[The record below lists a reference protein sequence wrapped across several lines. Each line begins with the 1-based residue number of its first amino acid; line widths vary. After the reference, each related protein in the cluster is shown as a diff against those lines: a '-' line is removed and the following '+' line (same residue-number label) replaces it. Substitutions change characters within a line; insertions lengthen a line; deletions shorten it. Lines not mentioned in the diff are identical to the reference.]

1 MIAEM
6 PTYAEIIDRMTR
18 AAAKVYDPREAR
30 TLALWAVEALTGADR
45 MRLLVDPRA
54 EIERVDMGEVER
66 YEREMSE
73 ARPIQY
79 IIGMAEFCGLQFAVG
94 EGVLVPRPETE
105 ELVRWVAEECPKAQ
119 QVLDIG
125 TGSGAIAVSL
135 AKLLP
140 KAEVVAMDISEVA
153 LDYATRNAAANG
165 VQVAVV
171 KGDALGDWASEF
183 EELDVVVSNPPY
195 VPASDRASMHRNVR
209 DYEPELALFVP
220 DDDLLRFYRS
230 IADGAT
236 RALRTG
242 GALYFEI
249 YEGAAEQMVK
259 MLTERGWTDI
269 ELRRDFNDKNRM
281 IRCRKR

>member
-1 MIAEM
+1 M
-6 PTYAEIIDRMTR
+6 PTYAEIINRMKC
-18 AAAKVYDPREAR
+18 AAAANYDEREAHS
-30 TLALWAVEALTGADR
+30 LALWAVEALTGADR
-45 MRLLVDPRA
+45 VQLLVDPHR
-54 EIERVDMGEVER
+54 EVEHVDMEEMERV
-66 YEREMSE
+66 ERELSE

-79 IIGMAEFCGLQFAVG
+79 IIGTTEFCGLQFAVG

-105 ELVRWVAEECPKAQ
+105 ELVRWVAEECPTARRI
-119 QVLDIG
+119 LDIG

-135 AKLLP
+135 AKFLP
-140 KAEVVAMDISEVA
+140 QAEVAAMDISEVA
-153 LDYATRNAAANG
+153 LDYASRNAAANG
-165 VQVAVV
+165 VKVRVV
-171 KGDALGDWASEF
+171 QDDALSDWAGAF

-249 YEGAAEQMVK
+249 YEGAAEQMIE

>member
-1 MIAEM
+1 M
-6 PTYAEIIDRMTR
+6 PTYAEIINRMKC
-18 AAAKVYDPREAR
+18 AAAANYDEREAHS
-30 TLALWAVEALTGADR
+30 LALWAVEALTGADR
-45 MRLLVDPRA
+45 VQQLVDPHR
-54 EIERVDMGEVER
+54 EVEHVDMKEMERVEHEL
-66 YEREMSE
+66 SE

-79 IIGMAEFCGLQFAVG
+79 IIGTTEFCGLQFAVG

-105 ELVRWVAEECPKAQ
+105 ELVRWVAEECPTARRI
-119 QVLDIG
+119 LDIG
-125 TGSGAIAVSL
+125 TGSGAIAVSV
-135 AKLLP
+135 AKFLP
-140 KAEVVAMDISEVA
+140 QAEVAAMDISEVA
-153 LDYATRNAAANG
+153 LDYASRNAAANG
-165 VQVAVV
+165 VKVRVV
-171 KGDALGDWASEF
+171 QGDALSDWAGAF
-183 EELDVVVSNPPY
+183 EEQDVVVSNPPY

-249 YEGAAEQMVK
+249 YEGAAEQMIE

>member
-1 MIAEM
+1 M
-6 PTYAEIIDRMTR
+6 PTYAEIINRMKC
-18 AAAKVYDPREAR
+18 AATANYDEREAHS
-30 TLALWAVEALTGADR
+30 LALWAVEALTGADR
-45 MRLLVDPRA
+45 VQLLVDPHR
-54 EIERVDMGEVER
+54 EVEHVDMEEVER
-66 YEREMSE
+66 VERELSE

-79 IIGMAEFCGLQFAVG
+79 IIGTTEFCGLQFAVG

-105 ELVRWVAEECPKAQ
+105 ELVRWVAEECPTARRI
-119 QVLDIG
+119 LDIG

-140 KAEVVAMDISEVA
+140 QAKVAAMDISEVA
-153 LDYATRNAAANG
+153 LDYASRNAAANG
-165 VQVAVV
+165 VKVRVV
-171 KGDALGDWASEF
+171 QGDALSDWASAF

-249 YEGAAEQMVK
+249 YEGAAEQMIE

>member
-1 MIAEM
+1 M
-6 PTYAEIIDRMTR
+6 PTYAEIINRMKC
-18 AAAKVYDPREAR
+18 AAAANYDEREAHS
-30 TLALWAVEALTGADR
+30 LALWAVEALTGADR
-45 MRLLVDPRA
+45 VQQLVDPHR
-54 EIERVDMGEVER
+54 EVEHVDMKEMERVEHEL
-66 YEREMSE
+66 SE

-79 IIGMAEFCGLQFAVG
+79 IIGTTEFCGLQFAVG

-105 ELVRWVAEECPKAQ
+105 ELVRWVAEECPTARRI
-119 QVLDIG
+119 LDIG

-135 AKLLP
+135 AKVLP
-140 KAEVVAMDISEVA
+140 QAEVAAMDISEVA
-153 LDYATRNAAANG
+153 LDYASRNAAANG
-165 VQVAVV
+165 VKVRVV
-171 KGDALGDWASEF
+171 QGDALSDWAGAF
-183 EELDVVVSNPPY
+183 EEQDVVVSNPPY

-249 YEGAAEQMVK
+249 YEGAAEQMIE

>member
-1 MIAEM
+1 M
-6 PTYAEIIDRMTR
+6 PTYAEIINRMKC
-18 AAAKVYDPREAR
+18 AAAANYDEREAHS
-30 TLALWAVEALTGADR
+30 LALWAVEALTSADR
-45 MRLLVDPRA
+45 VQLLVDPHR
-54 EIERVDMGEVER
+54 EVEHVDMEEVER
-66 YEREMSE
+66 VERELSE

-79 IIGMAEFCGLQFAVG
+79 IIGTTEFCGLQFAVG

-105 ELVRWVAEECPKAQ
+105 ELVRWVAEECPTARRI
-119 QVLDIG
+119 LDIG

-140 KAEVVAMDISEVA
+140 QAEVAAMDISEVA
-153 LDYATRNAAANG
+153 LDYASRNAAANG
-165 VQVAVV
+165 VKVRVV
-171 KGDALGDWASEF
+171 QGDALSDWASAF

-230 IADGAT
+230 IADGAA

-249 YEGAAEQMVK
+249 YEGAAEQMIE

>member
-1 MIAEM
+1 M
-6 PTYAEIIDRMTR
+6 PTYAEIINRMKC
-18 AAAKVYDPREAR
+18 AATANYDEREAHS
-30 TLALWAVEALTGADR
+30 LALWAVEAQTGADR
-45 MRLLVDPRA
+45 VQLLVDPHR
-54 EIERVDMGEVER
+54 EVEHVDMEEVER
-66 YEREMSE
+66 VERELSE

-79 IIGMAEFCGLQFAVG
+79 IIGTTEFCGLQFAVG

-105 ELVRWVAEECPKAQ
+105 ELVRWVTEECPTAQ
-119 QVLDIG
+119 RVLDIG

-140 KAEVVAMDISEVA
+140 QAEVAAMDISDVA
-153 LDYATRNAAANG
+153 LDYASRNAAANG
-165 VQVAVV
+165 VKVRVV
-171 KGDALGDWASEF
+171 QGDALSDWAGAF

-249 YEGAAEQMVK
+249 YEGAAEQMIE

>member
-1 MIAEM
+1 M
-6 PTYAEIIDRMTR
+6 PTYAEIINRMKC
-18 AAAKVYDPREAR
+18 AAAANYDEREAHS
-30 TLALWAVEALTGADR
+30 LALWAVEALTGADR
-45 MRLLVDPRA
+45 VQLLVDPHR
-54 EIERVDMGEVER
+54 EVEHVDMEEVER
-66 YEREMSE
+66 VERELSE

-79 IIGMAEFCGLQFAVG
+79 IIGTTEFCGLQFAVG

-105 ELVRWVAEECPKAQ
+105 ELVRWVVDECPTAQ
-119 QVLDIG
+119 RVLDIG

-140 KAEVVAMDISEVA
+140 QAEVAAMDISEVA
-153 LDYATRNAAANG
+153 LDYASRNAAANG
-165 VQVAVV
+165 VKVRVV
-171 KGDALGDWASEF
+171 QGDALSDWASAF

-249 YEGAAEQMVK
+249 YEGAAEQMIE

-269 ELRRDFNDKNRM
+269 ELRRDFNYKNRM

>member
-1 MIAEM
+1 M
-6 PTYAEIIDRMTR
+6 PTYAEIINRMKC
-18 AAAKVYDPREAR
+18 AAAANYDEREAHS
-30 TLALWAVEALTGADR
+30 LALWAVEALTGADR
-45 MRLLVDPRA
+45 VQLLVDPHR
-54 EIERVDMGEVER
+54 EVEHVDMEKVERV
-66 YEREMSE
+66 ERELSE

-79 IIGMAEFCGLQFAVG
+79 IIGTTEFCGLQFAVG

-105 ELVRWVAEECPKAQ
+105 ELVRWVAEECPTARRI
-119 QVLDIG
+119 LDIG

-140 KAEVVAMDISEVA
+140 QAEVAAMDISEVA
-153 LDYATRNAAANG
+153 LDYASRNAAANG
-165 VQVAVV
+165 VRVRVV
-171 KGDALGDWASEF
+171 QGDALSDWASAF

-195 VPASDRASMHRNVR
+195 VPVSDRASMHRNVR
-209 DYEPELALFVP
+209 DYEPDLALFVP

-249 YEGAAEQMVK
+249 YEGAAEQMIE

>member
-1 MIAEM
+1 M
-6 PTYAEIIDRMTR
+6 PTYAEIINRMKC
-18 AAAKVYDPREAR
+18 AATANYDEREAHS
-30 TLALWAVEALTGADR
+30 LALWAVEALTGADR
-45 MRLLVDPRA
+45 VQLLVDPHR
-54 EIERVDMGEVER
+54 EVEHVDMEEVER
-66 YEREMSE
+66 VERELSE

-105 ELVRWVAEECPKAQ
+105 ELVRWVAEECPTAQ

-140 KAEVVAMDISEVA
+140 QAEVAAMDISEVA
-153 LDYATRNAAANG
+153 LDYASRNAAANG
-165 VQVAVV
+165 VKVRVV
-171 KGDALGDWASEF
+171 QGDALSDWASAF

-195 VPASDRASMHRNVR
+195 VPALDRASMHRNVR

-249 YEGAAEQMVK
+249 YERAAEQMIE
-259 MLTERGWTDI
+259 MLTKRGWTDI

>member
-1 MIAEM
+1 M
-6 PTYAEIIDRMTR
+6 PTYAEIINRMKCAT
-18 AAAKVYDPREAR
+18 AANYDEREAHS
-30 TLALWAVEALTGADR
+30 LALWAVEALTGADR
-45 MRLLVDPRA
+45 VQLLVDPHR
-54 EIERVDMGEVER
+54 EVEHVDMEEVER
-66 YEREMSE
+66 VERELSE

-79 IIGMAEFCGLQFAVG
+79 IIGTTEFCGLQFAVG

-105 ELVRWVAEECPKAQ
+105 ELVRWVAEECPTARRI
-119 QVLDIG
+119 LDIG

-140 KAEVVAMDISEVA
+140 QTEVAAMDISEVA
-153 LDYATRNAAANG
+153 LDYASRNAAANG
-165 VQVAVV
+165 VKVRVV
-171 KGDALGDWASEF
+171 QGDALSDWASAF

-236 RALRTG
+236 RTLRTG

-249 YEGAAEQMVK
+249 YEGAAEQMIE

>member
-1 MIAEM
+1 M
-6 PTYAEIIDRMTR
+6 PTYAEIINRMKC
-18 AAAKVYDPREAR
+18 AAAANYDEREAR

-45 MRLLVDPRA
+45 VQLLVDPHR
-54 EIERVDMGEVER
+54 EVEHVDMEEVER
-66 YEREMSE
+66 YERELSE

-79 IIGMAEFCGLQFAVG
+79 IIGTTEFCGLQFAVG

-105 ELVRWVAEECPKAQ
+105 ELVRWVVDECPTARRI
-119 QVLDIG
+119 LDIG

-140 KAEVVAMDISEVA
+140 QAEVAAMDISEVA
-153 LDYATRNAAANG
+153 LDYASRNAAANG
-165 VQVAVV
+165 VKVRVV
-171 KGDALGDWASEF
+171 QGDALSDWASAF

-230 IADGAT
+230 IADGAA

-249 YEGAAEQMVK
+249 YEGAAEQMIE

>member
-1 MIAEM
+1 M
-6 PTYAEIIDRMTR
+6 PTYAEIINRMKC
-18 AAAKVYDPREAR
+18 AATANYDEREAHS
-30 TLALWAVEALTGADR
+30 LALWAVEALTGADR
-45 MRLLVDPRA
+45 VQLLVDPHR
-54 EIERVDMGEVER
+54 EVEHVDMEEVER
-66 YEREMSE
+66 VERELSE

-79 IIGMAEFCGLQFAVG
+79 IIGTTEFCGLQFAVG

-105 ELVRWVAEECPKAQ
+105 ELVRWVVDECPTAQ
-119 QVLDIG
+119 RVLDIG

-140 KAEVVAMDISEVA
+140 QAEVAAMDISEVA
-153 LDYATRNAAANG
+153 LDYASRNAAANG
-165 VQVAVV
+165 VKVRVV
-171 KGDALGDWASEF
+171 QGDALSDWAGAF

-249 YEGAAEQMVK
+249 YEGAAEQMIE

>member
-1 MIAEM
+1 M
-6 PTYAEIIDRMTR
+6 PTYAEIINRMKC
-18 AAAKVYDPREAR
+18 AAAANYDEREAHS
-30 TLALWAVEALTGADR
+30 LALWAVEALTGADR
-45 MRLLVDPRA
+45 VQLLVDPHR
-54 EIERVDMGEVER
+54 EVEHVDMGEVER
-66 YEREMSE
+66 VERELSK

-79 IIGMAEFCGLQFAVG
+79 IIGTTEFCGLQFAVG

-105 ELVRWVAEECPKAQ
+105 ELVRWVVDECPTAHRI
-119 QVLDIG
+119 LDIG

-135 AKLLP
+135 AKLLSQ
-140 KAEVVAMDISEVA
+140 AEVAAMDISEVA
-153 LDYATRNAAANG
+153 LDYASRNAAANG
-165 VQVAVV
+165 VKVRVV
-171 KGDALGDWASEF
+171 QGDALSDWASAF

-249 YEGAAEQMVK
+249 YEEAAEQMIE

>member
-1 MIAEM
+1 M
-6 PTYAEIIDRMTR
+6 PTYAEIINRMKC
-18 AAAKVYDPREAR
+18 AAAANYDVREAHS
-30 TLALWAVEALTGADR
+30 LALWAVEALTGADR
-45 MRLLVDPRA
+45 VQLLVDPHR
-54 EIERVDMGEVER
+54 EVEHVDMEEVER
-66 YEREMSE
+66 VERELSE

-105 ELVRWVAEECPKAQ
+105 ELVRWVVDECPTARRI
-119 QVLDIG
+119 LDIG

-140 KAEVVAMDISEVA
+140 QAEVAAMDISEVA
-153 LDYATRNAAANG
+153 LDYASRNAAANG
-165 VQVAVV
+165 VKVRVV
-171 KGDALGDWASEF
+171 QGDALSDWASAF

-230 IADGAT
+230 IADGAA

-249 YEGAAEQMVK
+249 YEGAAEQMIE

>member
-1 MIAEM
+1 M
-6 PTYAEIIDRMTR
+6 PTYAEIINRMKC
-18 AAAKVYDPREAR
+18 AAAANYDEREAHS
-30 TLALWAVEALTGADR
+30 LALWAVEALTGADR
-45 MRLLVDPRA
+45 VQLLVDPHR
-54 EIERVDMGEVER
+54 EVEHVDMEEVER
-66 YEREMSE
+66 VERELSE

-79 IIGMAEFCGLQFAVG
+79 IIGTTEFCGLQFAVG

-105 ELVRWVAEECPKAQ
+105 ELVRWVAEECPTARRI
-119 QVLDIG
+119 LDIG

-140 KAEVVAMDISEVA
+140 QAEVAAMDISEVA
-153 LDYATRNAAANG
+153 LDYASRNAAANG
-165 VQVAVV
+165 VKVRVV
-171 KGDALGDWASEF
+171 QGDALSDWASAF

-230 IADGAT
+230 IAEGAAH
-236 RALRTG
+236 ALRKG

-249 YEGAAEQMVK
+249 YENATEQMIE

>member
-1 MIAEM
+1 M
-6 PTYAEIIDRMTR
+6 PTYAEIINRMKC
-18 AAAKVYDPREAR
+18 AAAAHYDEREAHS
-30 TLALWAVEALTGADR
+30 LALWAVEALTGANR
-45 MRLLVDPRA
+45 VQLLVDPHR
-54 EIERVDMGEVER
+54 EVERVDMEEMAR
-66 YEREMSE
+66 YECELSE

-105 ELVRWVAEECPKAQ
+105 ELVHWVAEECPTAHRI
-119 QVLDIG
+119 LDIG
-125 TGSGAIAVSL
+125 TGSGAIAISL

-140 KAEVVAMDISEVA
+140 TAEVAAMDISEVA
-153 LDYATRNAAANG
+153 LDYAARNAEAND
-165 VQVAVV
+165 VQVAII
-171 KGDALGDWASEF
+171 KGDALSDWASTF
-183 EELDVVVSNPPY
+183 KELDVVVSNPPY

-230 IADGAT
+230 IADGAA
-236 RALRTG
+236 RVLRTG

-249 YEGAAEQMVK
+249 YEEAAEQMIE

>member
-1 MIAEM
+1 M
-6 PTYAEIIDRMTR
+6 PTYAEIINRMKC
-18 AAAKVYDPREAR
+18 AAAANYDEREAHS
-30 TLALWAVEALTGADR
+30 LALWAVEALTGADR
-45 MRLLVDPRA
+45 VQLLVDPHR
-54 EIERVDMGEVER
+54 EVEHVDMEEVER
-66 YEREMSE
+66 VERELSE

-79 IIGMAEFCGLQFAVG
+79 IIGATEFCELQFAVG

-105 ELVRWVAEECPKAQ
+105 ELVRWVAKECPTARLI
-119 QVLDIG
+119 LDIG

-140 KAEVVAMDISEVA
+140 QAEVAAIDISEVA
-153 LDYATRNAAANG
+153 LDYASRNAAANG
-165 VQVAVV
+165 VKVRVV
-171 KGDALGDWASEF
+171 QGDALSDWTGAF

-249 YEGAAEQMVK
+249 YEGAAEQMIE

>member
-1 MIAEM
+1 M
-6 PTYAEIIDRMTR
+6 PTYAEIINRMKC
-18 AAAKVYDPREAR
+18 AAAANYDEREAHS
-30 TLALWAVEALTGADR
+30 LALWAVEALTGADR
-45 MRLLVDPRA
+45 VQLLVDPHR
-54 EIERVDMGEVER
+54 EVEHVDMEEVER
-66 YEREMSE
+66 VERELSE

-105 ELVRWVAEECPKAQ
+105 ELVRWVAEECPTARRI
-119 QVLDIG
+119 LDIG

-140 KAEVVAMDISEVA
+140 QAEIAAMDISEVA
-153 LDYATRNAAANG
+153 LDYASRNAAANG
-165 VQVAVV
+165 VKVRVV
-171 KGDALGDWASEF
+171 QGDALSDWAGAF

-249 YEGAAEQMVK
+249 YEGAAEQMIE

>member
-1 MIAEM
+1 M
-6 PTYAEIIDRMTR
+6 PTYAEIIKRLTR
-18 AAAKVYDPREAR
+18 AAANAYDEREAR

-45 MRLLVDPRA
+45 VQLLVDPHR
-54 EIERVDMGEVER
+54 EVEHVDLAEVER
-66 YEREMSE
+66 YESELSE

-79 IIGMAEFCGLQFAVG
+79 VIGKAEFGGLRFAVG

-105 ELVRWVAEECPKAQ
+105 ELVRWVVEKCPSARR
-119 QVLDIG
+119 VLDIG
-125 TGSGAIAVSL
+125 TGSGAIAVTL

-140 KAEVVAMDISEVA
+140 QAEVVAMDISEVA
-153 LDYATRNAAANG
+153 LDYASRNAEANG
-165 VQVAVV
+165 VQVQVV
-171 KGDALGDWASEF
+171 RGDALSDWASGF

-195 VPASDRASMHRNVR
+195 VPASDRATMHRNVR

-220 DDDLLRFYRS
+220 DDDLLRFYRA
-230 IADGAT
+230 IADGAA
-236 RALRTG
+236 RALRSG

-249 YEGAAEQMVK
+249 YENAAEQMVE
-259 MLTERGWTDI
+259 MLTERGWVEV

>member
-1 MIAEM
+1 M
-6 PTYAEIIDRMTR
+6 PTYAEIINRMKC
-18 AAAKVYDPREAR
+18 AAAANYDEREAHS
-30 TLALWAVEALTGADR
+30 LALWAVEALTGADR
-45 MRLLVDPRA
+45 VQLLVDPHR
-54 EIERVDMGEVER
+54 EVECVDMEEVER
-66 YEREMSE
+66 VERELSE

-79 IIGMAEFCGLQFAVG
+79 IIGTTEFCGLQFAVG

-105 ELVRWVAEECPKAQ
+105 ELVRWVAEECPTARRI
-119 QVLDIG
+119 LDIG

-140 KAEVVAMDISEVA
+140 QAEVAAMDISEVA
-153 LDYATRNAAANG
+153 IDYASRNAAANG
-165 VQVAVV
+165 VRVRVV
-171 KGDALGDWASEF
+171 QGDALSDWASAF

-220 DDDLLRFYRS
+220 DDDLLQFYRS

-249 YEGAAEQMVK
+249 YEGAAEQMIE

>member
-1 MIAEM
+1 M
-6 PTYAEIIDRMTR
+6 PTYAEIINRMKC
-18 AAAKVYDPREAR
+18 AAKVHYDEREAHS
-30 TLALWAVEALTGADR
+30 LALWAVEALTGADR
-45 MRLLVDPRA
+45 VRLLVDPL
-54 EIERVDMGEVER
+54 DEVEHLDMAQL
-66 YEREMSE
+66 ERFEHELTE

-105 ELVRWVAEECPKAQ
+105 ELVRWVAEECPTARRI
-119 QVLDIG
+119 LDIG

-140 KAEVVAMDISEVA
+140 QAEVAAMDISEVA
-153 LDYATRNAAANG
+153 IDYATRNAASNG

-171 KGDALGDWASEF
+171 KGNALGDWASEF
-183 EELDVVVSNPPY
+183 EELDIVVSNPPY

-230 IADGAT
+230 IADGAART
-236 RALRTG
+236 LRTG

-249 YEGAAEQMVK
+249 YEGAAEQMIE
-259 MLTERGWTDI
+259 MLTDRGWTDI